1 MNIRKILPILG
12 IVVVAAAAVLFYTY
26 RSGNHDTVAS
36 SGDLLAV
43 SPGDNVLGSKDAPV
57 TIIEYASL
65 TCPHCAHFDLVTLPK
80 LRTAYIDTGKAKLVF
95 RDFPLDTWALKASM
109 LAHCAG
115 PDRFYGFVD
124 VLFSNQPQWAHVDD
138 PGAAL
143 AGIAKIGG
151 IGKEEFDRCMSDS
164 ALEEKITKTRFDA
177 EKALDIQST
186 PTFFVNGEKLV
197 GAQPFEAFEA
207 AIEKALSKS

>member
-1 MNIRKILPILG
+1 VNIRKITPILG
-12 IVVVAAAAVLFYTY
+12 VLVVAAAAVVFYGCDEKKGPAPV
-26 RSGNHDTVAS
+26 SAEA
-36 SGDLLAV
+36 LLTV
-43 SPGDNVLGSKDAPV
+43 SPDDIVLGSRDAPV

-65 TCPHCAHFDLVTLPK
+65 TCPHCAHFDLETLPK
-80 LRTAYIDTGKAKLVF
+80 LRAAYIDNGKAKLVF
-95 RDFPLDTWALKASM
+95 RDFPLDEWALKASM

-124 VLFSNQPQWAHVDD
+124 VLFSNQPQWAHAED

-151 IGKEEFDRCMSDS
+151 IGNDEFTRCMNNAALSD
-164 ALEEKITKTRFDA
+164 KVTQTRFDA
-177 EKALDIQST
+177 EKALEIEST

-207 AIEKALSKS
+207 AIEKSLSSP